1 MSNLNNL
8 IKFFLLFSL
17 FLSTGNAFAW
27 YADGSPDGNVYRVE
41 VFSSF
46 GTQFQDCFSF
56 NKTGQLTVEGYD
68 GQLTYSKDQLNY
80 QPQEWQA
87 TSSQEGAGGF
97 DLSFHGTVRGT
108 GHTILA
114 NGMNEYG
121 ETFILQGVLDSACRA
136 AAKAKARASASP
148 YKK

>member
-1 MSNLNNL
+1 MSNLNNM
-8 IKFFLLFSL
+8 IKFCLLFSL
-17 FLSTGNAFAW
+17 VLCTGNALAW
-27 YADGSPDGNVYRVE
+27 YQDGSPDGNAYRVE

-56 NKTGQLTVEGYD
+56 NKTGQLTIGGF
-68 GQLTYSKDQLNY
+68 GQITYRKDQLNY

-87 TSSQEGAGGF
+87 EGDAGGF
-97 DLSFHGTVRGT
+97 ALSFHGTVRGT

-114 NGMNEYG
+114 NGMNEFG
-121 ETFILQGVLDSACRA
+121 ETFIFQGVLDSACRLE
-136 AAKAKARASASP
+136 AKAKGSASP

>member
-1 MSNLNNL
+1 MSNLNNM
-8 IKFFLLFSL
+8 IKFCLLFSL
-17 FLSTGNAFAW
+17 VLCTGNALAW
-27 YADGSPDGNVYRVE
+27 YPDGSPDGNAYTVE

-56 NKTGQLTVEGYD
+56 NKTGQLTIAGY
-68 GQLTYSKDQLNY
+68 GQLTYRKDQLNY

-136 AAKAKARASASP
+136 AAKAKGSASP